1 MIDLLA
7 NFQQRWH
14 WHLLLLLAWPG
25 TLREASQLTPR
36 HGPPMRAAALARALV
51 LLLAVVSVADCRK
64 TKRQKAKA
72 AMIRTRA
79 SVLPTCAQRQLH
91 RRRLTAPAACC
102 GGALCTAGTYGALTD
117 KDLLTYM
124 VAKGDKASGGFGMN
138 MAADLTITK
147 ISVPDGPADRAGVLP
162 GVRIVEINGVVVSNM
177 EEAGEAIRGI
187 ETGDEVEFRC
197 IPPPMRPEQ
206 GHFRPQELWDWL
218 DDQIVRWMPEGA
230 RAFCCY
236 IVLYTCTHIR
246 ISCIGCRSIH
256 RARCYAAAP
265 AFVWLLC
272 DYFV

>member
-1 MIDLLA
+1 
-7 NFQQRWH
+7 
-14 WHLLLLLAWPG
+14 
-25 TLREASQLTPR
+25 
-36 HGPPMRAAALARALV
+36 MRAAALARALV
-51 LLLAVVSVADCRK
+51 VLLAVVSVADCRK

-79 SVLPTCAQRQLH
+79 SVLPTAHRCHLSGCAQRQLH
-91 RRRLTAPAACC
+91 RWRLTAPAACC
-102 GGALCTAGTYGALTD
+102 GGALCPAGTYGSLTD

-162 GVRIVEINGVVVSNM
+162 GVRIVEINGLVVSNM

-206 GHFRPQELWDWL
+206 GHFRPQELWNWL

-230 RAFCCY
+230 RACCIY
-236 IVLYTCTHIR
+236 MQICC
-246 ISCIGCRSIH
+246 ISCSSIH
-256 RARCYAAAP
+256 RAHCYAVASAV
-265 AFVWLLC
+265 A
-272 DYFV
+272 

>member
-1 MIDLLA
+1 
-7 NFQQRWH
+7 
-14 WHLLLLLAWPG
+14 
-25 TLREASQLTPR
+25 
-36 HGPPMRAAALARALV
+36 MRAAALARALV

-102 GGALCTAGTYGALTD
+102 GGALCPAGTYGALTD

-230 RAFCCY
+230 QACCCY

>member
-1 MIDLLA
+1 MLA

-102 GGALCTAGTYGALTD
+102 GGALCPAGTYGALTD

-230 RAFCCY
+230 RACCY